1 MARKPHPFEAT
12 EPVHAELLTR
22 ARAHK
27 LESRHV
33 QRAKVIL
40 LSLEGKTLDE
50 VVRLSGLSRKAANQW
65 RNRFRE
71 LGLDGLKDLP
81 RCGKKPTITPEQRAS
96 VVQLACEKPSGGY
109 TNWSQRRIAEA
120 VGISKSRVN
129 VILAEADVKPHR
141 TEYWCGK
148 SPDPEFESKM
158 TDIIGLYMSPP
169 NNAIVICVDEKTG
182 IQALDRTQPVLPL
195 RPGNPKRLTATYK
208 RNGTVS
214 LIAALSVHSGEVRA
228 RTMESN
234 NAENFL
240 SFLKVLDRAH
250 PRKHLHIIAD
260 NLSVHKSEVVKN
272 WLARKRKITIHYTP
286 TYSSWLNQVEI
297 WFNILTKD
305 VVKGG
310 VWTSRKQL
318 VDQLL
323 EYVVTYNTTRAAPF
337 KWTYTGK
344 PLAI

>member
-1 MARKPHPFEAT
+1 MASEEVRQ
-12 EPVHAELLTR
+12 ELLIR
-22 ARAHK
+22 SRSQK
-27 LESRHV
+27 LEARHV

-40 LSLEGKTLDE
+40 LSLDGATLDE
-50 VVRLSGLSRKAANQW
+50 IMAATNFTRAVVNKW
-65 RNRFRE
+65 RNRFRRV
-71 LGLDGLKDLP
+71 GLDGLADKP
-81 RCGKKPTITPEQRAS
+81 RPGRQPTVKPEQRAK
-96 VVQLACEKPSGGY
+96 VIQMACENPGGGY
-109 TNWSQRRIAEA
+109 TRWTQSRIAKA
-120 VGISKSRVN
+120 VGIAQSKVST
-129 VILAEADVKPHR
+129 ILAEADLKPHR

-148 SPDPEFESKM
+148 SPDPEFEAKM
-158 TDIIGLYMSPP
+158 ATIVGLYLAPP
-169 NNAIVICVDEKTG
+169 SNSVVICVDEKTS

-195 RPGNPKRLTATYK
+195 RSGNPRRLTATYK

-214 LIAALSVHSGEVRA
+214 LIAALSVHSGQVRA

-234 NAENFL
+234 DAENFL

-260 NLSVHKSEVVKN
+260 NLAVHKSAIVKD

-310 VWTSRKQL
+310 VWTSRQQL
-318 VDQLL
+318 VDQLM
-323 EYVVTYNTTRAAPF
+323 EYVKTYNSTRAKPF

-344 PLAI
+344 PLAA